1 MAVYS
6 SDDDSISVME
16 ADWQTQTKV
25 LQGCYNVPP
34 WHTNS
39 SKSNSAPKRFEHR
52 PKRQGGKTVLH
63 IKSVRRVTEQNPQN
77 REALR
82 QFNGQDFTVGDD
94 SFASSTVCMAGGVN
108 SAKDDSR

>member
-1 MAVYS
+1 MS

-34 WHTNS
+34 WHTSS

-63 IKSVRRVTEQNPQN
+63 IKSVPRVQNPQKSN
-77 REALR
+77 DREALR

>member
-1 MAVYS
+1 
-6 SDDDSISVME
+6 ME

-34 WHTNS
+34 WHSNSNS
-39 SKSNSAPKRFEHR
+39 SKSNSKRFDHR

-63 IKSVRRVTEQNPQN
+63 IKSVPRVPNPQKSN
-77 REALR
+77 NSEALR

-94 SFASSTVCMAGGVN
+94 SFASSTVCMVGGAN